1 MAEKLKFELVS
12 PHALLVVEEIDM
24 VVVPGEDGDFGVL
37 LGHSPLIST
46 LRPGVVDI
54 HNDGT
59 VSKSLFVE
67 GGFAEVVD
75 ERCTLL
81 AGSAQEV
88 SDLSQEDVNARME
101 AARAQV
107 LEADEITRNDADREV
122 NIAEAMKYA
131 FETRS
136 SGSKS

>member
-12 PHALLVVEEIDM
+12 PDALLAAEEAEM

-37 LGHSPLIST
+37 LGHAPVISN

-54 HNDGT
+54 HNDGA

-81 AGSAQEV
+81 ASSAQ
-88 SDLSQEDVNARME
+88 DLSEFSQENVNHRME
-101 AARAQV
+101 TARANV
-107 LEADEITRNDADREV
+107 LDADDATKIAADRELS
-122 NIAEAMKYA
+122 IAEAMKYA
-131 FETRS
+131 FETRTLS
-136 SGSKS
+136 